1 MVLLSHFLGRTLA
14 AAAGLGKLLAIMDFG
29 ECLHW
34 TNGIG
39 RRLGPDRVRAQQIIA
54 AFESSKAAN

>member
-1 MVLLSHFLGRTLA
+1 MVFLSHFLGRTLA
-14 AAAGLGKLLAIMDFG
+14 AVAGLGKLPAIMDFRK
-29 ECLHW
+29 CLHW

-39 RRLGPDRVRAQQIIA
+39 RRFGPDRVRARQAFA